1 MARKSSSRIKI
12 CVLASVFSIFGRLWD
27 PLGTILARGN
37 PSPEAPKAVG
47 TFESIDLDGPE
58 ALWMPLHD
66 FLAQNC
72 KICVNFCIFWDSM
85 AAIFFSAEL
94 EFWRLICISLYFW
107 GDYLSWDPKVF
118 FGVFFALYAL

>member
-1 MARKSSSRIKI
+1 MRNG
-12 CVLASVFSIFGRLWD
+12 ASFSIFGRLWD

-72 KICVNFCIFWDSM
+72 KICVNFCIFGIAWLR
-85 AAIFFSAEL
+85 FFSAEL
-94 EFWRLICISLYFW
+94 EFWRLICINFCI
-107 GDYLSWDPKVF
+107 
-118 FGVFFALYAL
+118 FGVII